1 MRDHFA
7 NPVSAEVPVQA
18 QVHDAAA
25 AAHRLASLGLAAED
39 FAFVLL
45 GADAEARTWSQVA
58 PPVMS
63 GMARWGKTN
72 ELLRLRL
79 LPRGWSQDNPQNL
92 PRTIS
97 PSGDFAI
104 VGTAGDGATGWPPGN
119 PTTRYA
125 KGVETARFIERN
137 GQLAFDYGGLGG
149 AGTLPWRM
157 GPPDGAVT
165 WLLLYNLTD
174 SQIHAELSLP
184 ESISPTGYVDAW
196 TERVILPVTELA
208 SPVASGRPALPG
220 NAVDVAVE
228 RRGRRT
234 G

>member
-7 NPVSAEVPVQA
+7 NPVAVEVPVQA

-25 AAHRLASLGLAAED
+25 AAHRLASLGLSAED
-39 FAFVLL
+39 FAFVLA
-45 GADAEARTWSQVA
+45 GADAEARTWSRAA
-58 PPVMS
+58 PPVMA

-72 ELLRLRL
+72 ELLRIRL

-137 GQLAFDYGGLGG
+137 GQLAFDYGGLPG

-157 GPPDGAVT
+157 SPADGAVT
-165 WLLLYNLTD
+165 WLLLYNVTD
-174 SQIHAELSLP
+174 SHIHAELSLP

-208 SPVASGRPALPG
+208 TPAGSGLAG
-220 NAVDVAVE
+220 SSGHAVDLAVE

>member
-1 MRDHFA
+1 
-7 NPVSAEVPVQA
+7 VQA
-18 QVHDAAA
+18 QVHDAVA
-25 AAHRLASLGLAAED
+25 AAHRLASLGLAADD
-39 FAFVLL
+39 FEFVLR
-45 GADAEARTWSQVA
+45 GADAEARMWSRAA
-58 PPVMS
+58 PPVMA

-72 ELLRLRL
+72 ELLRIRL

-97 PSGDFAI
+97 PGGDFAI
-104 VGTAGDGATGWPPGN
+104 VGTAGDGAAGWAPGN

-137 GQLAFDYGGLGG
+137 GQLAFDYGGLSA
-149 AGTLPWRM
+149 AGTLPWRT
-157 GPPDGAVT
+157 GPADGAAT
-165 WLLLYNLTD
+165 WLLLYNVTD

-208 SPVASGRPALPG
+208 SPAASGRAARSG
-220 NAVDVAVE
+220 VAVDLAVE